1 MEHDGMDQQGTFKLG
16 TIGGIDVKAHWG
28 WVLVLF
34 LFTFQLAVSYFPQQM
49 PGETDLSY
57 WILGFISAL
66 LLFASVL
73 LHEFSHSFVARAR
86 GYKVRD
92 ITLFIFGGVSSIE
105 EESKKAS
112 DEFWI
117 AVVGPLTS
125 VLLAVVFYGLLQVVT
140 PPVRRVGA
148 GAAAILQYLALINF
162 LLALFNMIP
171 GFPLDGGRVL
181 RSIIWGITRNGQRA
195 TRIAGFVGQLVAYGF
210 MLWGLLTIFQ
220 GDFFSGIWIG
230 FIGWFLLSAAQ
241 QTTSGTAVRDML
253 RGVTV
258 GQLMEP
264 SPPTVPAHMPL
275 AQLLTQYILPY
286 NLRSLPVVDEYGRLV
301 GVITLS
307 DIRDIPQDQ
316 WGIATVGQVMQ
327 SREKLQAVRPQDS
340 LEGAVQVLMDG
351 QLDQLPVVDPFGRLI
366 GVLSRANVLR
376 WMQIRDELK
385 LRPPS
390 EGPQPPNYP
399 NPQSGQYPG
408 SQPPP
413 PGEQP
418 QA

>member
-1 MEHDGMDQQGTFKLG
+1 MDQQGTFKLG
-16 TIGGIDVKAHWG
+16 TVGGIEVKAHWG

-34 LFTFQLAVSYFPQQM
+34 LFTFQLASSWFPQQM
-49 PGETDLSY
+49 PGESQLSY
-57 WILGFISAL
+57 WILGFISSL

-125 VLLAVVFYGLLQVVT
+125 FLLAVIFYGLLQVVT

-148 GAAAILQYLALINF
+148 GAAATLQYLALINF

-181 RSIIWGITRNGQRA
+181 RSIIWGLTRNGQTA
-195 TRIAGFVGQLVAYGF
+195 TRVAGLVGQLVAYGF
-210 MLWGLLTIFQ
+210 MLWGLITIFQ
-220 GDFFSGIWIG
+220 GDFFNGIWIG

-241 QTTSGTAVRDML
+241 QTVSGTAVRDLL
-253 RGVTV
+253 RGIAV

-264 SPPTVPAHMPL
+264 SPPTVPVHMTM

-327 SREKLQAVRPQDS
+327 GPDKMQAVHPQDS
-340 LEGAVQVLMDG
+340 LERAVQILNDG
-351 QLDQLPVVDPFGRLI
+351 QQDQLPVVDQYGRLI
-366 GVLSRANVLR
+366 GVLSRANVMR
-376 WMQIRDELK
+376 WLQIRDQQK
-385 LRPPS
+385 LQPPS
-390 EGPQPPNYP
+390 DGPQAQNYP
-399 NPQSGQYPG
+399 NPKSGQYPG

-413 PGEQP
+413 PGGQP